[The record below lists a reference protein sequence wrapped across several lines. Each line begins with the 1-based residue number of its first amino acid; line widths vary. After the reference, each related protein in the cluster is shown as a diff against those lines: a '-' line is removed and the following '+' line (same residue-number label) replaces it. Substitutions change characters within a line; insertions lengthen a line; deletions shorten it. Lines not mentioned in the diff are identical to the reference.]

1 VTSTVNDLGKW
12 MRMMLVLEFT
22 MAGDK
27 SLVHF
32 DVRADSQA
40 TRVTIDLLN
49 GNGLGTF
56 TR

>member
-1 VTSTVNDLGKW
+1 
-12 MRMMLVLEFT
+12 MMLVLEFT